1 MRALRPDQLLAVPD
15 NVIANVSQFAPS
27 IQVLSSAEPPPTAVP
42 TQFTCGPVGL
52 SVPDAGCAECKRAV
66 ESPNTLRKIPVR
78 KKSAPI
84 VARAVIEVE
93 ATIFIGRSGL
103 ILPYD
108 SGNFVGV
115 VALLGQIFSRSLLQP
130 CDGRHSDPAIAGE
143 ESRINPDRTR
153 SEMFRFA
160 QHDNA
165 FHERVLQALKRFLRE
180 RLRLLEFRF
189 L

>member
-1 MRALRPDQLLAVPD
+1 MIRAFFPAQFVGVPD
-15 NVIANVSQFAPS
+15 KVKTKVSQFTPS
-27 IQVLSSAEPPPTAVP
+27 THVLSSKEAPPVAVP

-115 VALLGQIFSRSLLQP
+115 VASLGQIFSRSY
-130 CDGRHSDPAIAGE
+130 R
-143 ESRINPDRTR
+143 R
-153 SEMFRFA
+153 
-160 QHDNA
+160 
-165 FHERVLQALKRFLRE
+165 
-180 RLRLLEFRF
+180 
-189 L
+189 

>member
-130 CDGRHSDPAIAGE
+130 CDGRHSERSE
-143 ESRINPDRTR
+143 ESRINSDRNR
-153 SEMFRFA
+153 SEMF
-160 QHDNA
+160 
-165 FHERVLQALKRFLRE
+165 
-180 RLRLLEFRF
+180 
-189 L
+189 